1 MSTDDNLNVRIYSED
16 DFTPWDDFYRSSNQG
31 TFLHTR
37 KFLSY
42 HGSRFLDCSSLIE
55 ENGRIVGLLPAAMH
69 PRQEGVVVSHPG
81 LTYGGILHAGGLI
94 GEKMIS
100 AMRLLME
107 HYSRMGHKKL
117 VYKAVPTFYHR
128 CPSQDDLYALHRLGS
143 SRTRCDISSAIDL
156 KNGFKPSSR
165 RIRCLK
171 KAKKAGVS
179 VKVDKRHLPY
189 LWEVLSE
196 NLQKK
201 HGVSPVHTVEEM
213 NLLMERF
220 PEEIQCVCGS
230 VNGRL
235 VAGVILFSTMQVDH
249 AQYIASNDEGNEVC
263 ALDAIFDH
271 CIDKAKMSGKNW
283 FDFGICTEADGEIL
297 NEGLYQYK
305 SEFGG
310 GGFVHEFYTINLK

>member
-1 MSTDDNLNVRIYSED
+1 
-16 DFTPWDDFYRSSNQG
+16 
-31 TFLHTR
+31 
-37 KFLSY
+37 
-42 HGSRFLDCSSLIE
+42 
-55 ENGRIVGLLPAAMH
+55 MH

-100 AMRLLME
+100 VMRLLIG

-128 CPSQDDLYALHRLGS
+128 YPSQDDLYAIHRLGS
-143 SRTRCDISSAIDL
+143 ARTRCDISSTIDL
-156 KNGFKPSSR
+156 KNSFKPSSR
-165 RIRCLK
+165 RIRSLK
-171 KAKKAGVS
+171 NAKKAGVS
-179 VKVDKRHLPY
+179 VEVDKKHLPY

-196 NLQKK
+196 NLHKK
-201 HGVSPVHTVEEM
+201 HGVSPVHTVDEM

-235 VAGVILFSTMQVDH
+235 VAGVILFSTMHVDH

-271 CIDKAKMSGKNW
+271 CIVKAKMSGKSW

-297 NEGLYQYK
+297 NEGLYQFK
-305 SEFGG
+305 TEFGG
-310 GGFVHEFYTINLK
+310 GGFVHEFYEVNLKKTNDR